1 MGEMAKSLFMA
12 FTFLFAMYYSMVGI
26 THIIS
31 GALRVSLLAVF
42 TEQKDKIYI
51 NIFPATLG
59 IIGWTVFAAEK
70 GVFNI

>member
-1 MGEMAKSLFMA
+1 MAKSLFMA

-51 NIFPATLG
+51 NIFPAILG

>member
-12 FTFLFAMYYSMVGI
+12 FTFLFAMYYSMVGV

-31 GALRVSLLAVF
+31 GAIRVSLMTVF
-42 TEQKDKIYI
+42 TEQKEKIFI
-51 NIFPATLG
+51 NIFPATLA

-70 GVFNI
+70 GVFNL